1 MKQFGKLTNLEQ
13 LEFNDLVNR
22 NLAVQSLIQRLL
34 IEETEYNKKREEW
47 FDKIRRKYE
56 IPDTA
61 SIALDEQYNI
71 LEQEVNS

>member
-34 IEETEYNKKREEW
+34 IEETEYNKKIEEW

>member
-34 IEETEYNKKREEW
+34 IEEIEYNKKREEW